1 MLPLARPSWIIL
13 WGEMWGESVWP
24 QDSRASFT
32 FAINEMP
39 HIEELPTTA
48 KAAAPGWSYVVD
60 TGYDPSKAAINPS
73 SRKRVRASTA
83 GGLSQGDLSV
93 RQQTAIQRHLDDL
106 DKDSQKPVNIAPPK
120 STRRQTPNTR
130 RILASGKDF
139 SHYLDQDEAALA
151 QKQHHGGV
159 EADVEPPKPPQRAS
173 KTPIARRKPQPPPT
187 VEPSPAPTAAA
198 AAAVSTAAPTSS
210 VPLIPA
216 FLRPH
221 LVDPPADA
229 QKPDH
234 DSLLSPPAPLTVTT
248 AEIEALLS
256 APQLS
261 YNAARSAPSSAAAP
275 PQRIFCEMCGYWGRV
290 RCLKCGSRVCGL
302 ECKTAHEESRC
313 IRF

>member
-1 MLPLARPSWIIL
+1 
-13 WGEMWGESVWP
+13 
-24 QDSRASFT
+24 
-32 FAINEMP
+32 MP

-48 KAAAPGWSYVVD
+48 RAAAPGWSYVVD

-73 SRKRVRASTA
+73 SRKRVRASVA
-83 GGLSQGDLSV
+83 GLSQGDLTV

-106 DKDSQKPVNIAPPK
+106 DKDSHKPVNIAPPK
-120 STRRQTPNTR
+120 SKSNRRQTQNTR

-151 QKQHHGGV
+151 SKQHHGPEV
-159 EADVEPPKPPQRAS
+159 DIEPPKAPQRAS
-173 KTPIARRKPQPPPT
+173 KTPIARRKLQAQAQVQAQAQAQAQPAPIA
-187 VEPSPAPTAAA
+187 VEQSPAPTAALA
-198 AAAVSTAAPTSS
+198 NATSTVPSA
-210 VPLIPA
+210 PLIPS
-216 FLRPH
+216 FLKPY
-221 LVDPPADA
+221 LVDSSIDSHQLQP
-229 QKPDH
+229 
-234 DSLLSPPAPLTVTT
+234 DSLLSPPAPLTATT

-275 PQRIFCEMCGYWGRV
+275 PQRVFCEMCGYWGRV

-302 ECKTAHEESRC
+302 ECKSAHEESRC